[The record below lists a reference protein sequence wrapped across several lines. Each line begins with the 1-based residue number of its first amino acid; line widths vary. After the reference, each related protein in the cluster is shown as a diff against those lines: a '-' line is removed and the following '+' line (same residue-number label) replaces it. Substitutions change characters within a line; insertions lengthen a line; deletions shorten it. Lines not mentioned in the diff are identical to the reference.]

1 MVSSIC
7 SHLCTLIFSCNK
19 QPTLS
24 EREKLKGKSE
34 DLESKQILLV
44 KEKTQLSNQVSE
56 LQRELDT
63 LKKDNL
69 NKCNEF
75 KQLESKLQDLQESRK

>member
-7 SHLCTLIFSCNK
+7 SHLCTLIFNCNK